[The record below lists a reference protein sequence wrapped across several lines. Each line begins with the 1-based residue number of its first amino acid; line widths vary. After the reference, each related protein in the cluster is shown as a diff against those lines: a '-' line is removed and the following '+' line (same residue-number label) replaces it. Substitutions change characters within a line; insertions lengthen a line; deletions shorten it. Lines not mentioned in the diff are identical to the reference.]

1 MVALNINPSPILDL
15 ISKVV
20 PISLLNLFLNMEH
33 PLFCTQY
40 QNCVP
45 CFALRVINYF
55 YFVLK
60 FGTYNFAL
68 DIKFVRYFAVTV
80 IDHQYLLW
88 NCEYPLFCA
97 KYLFFPYF
105 PLNVKSHPS
114 FLYEYAIS
122 SILHSISILFPT
134 LHLALQIVFILF
146 WNLKR
151 PLFCTCQFCPLFCTQ
166 CYIHT

>member
-1 MVALNINPSPILDL
+1 MVALNINSSPILDL

-20 PISLLNLFLNMEH
+20 PIFLLNLFLNMEH

-60 FGTYNFAL
+60 FGTYIFAL

-80 IDHQYLLW
+80 IDHLYLLW

-122 SILHSISILFPT
+122 SILHSILIVSPT
-134 LHLALQIVFILF
+134 LDLALQIVFILF

-151 PLFCTCQFCPLFCTQ
+151 PLFCTCQFCPLFCT
-166 CYIHT
+166 